1 MINSSDSGLNQFK
14 GIPGRDGAPGEPGK
28 DGKDGKDGLPGRDGR
43 DGKDG
48 VNGLDGLPGKDGK
61 DGLPGE
67 AGKDGMSGRDGIDGL
82 PGSNGRDGID
92 GKDGING
99 KDGKDG
105 LPGRDGKDGK
115 DGVNGRDGKDGKD
128 GKDAPFGSWLGIYE
142 ASGST
147 NAENPSVIVFEKE
160 LEVDTVC
167 GIQITLVAKGPNRK
181 NFFYGKKNALVFD
194 SYRVDT
200 DVIQFNP
207 RRSNPALNCEIKMSG
222 RNIQVIAIG
231 VNDEELQWRGEVEL
245 AIL

>member
-1 MINSSDSGLNQFK
+1 MINASESGLNQFR
-14 GIPGRDGAPGEPGK
+14 GIPGRDGAPGEPGTNGR
-28 DGKDGKDGLPGRDGR
+28 DGKDGSPGANGR

-48 VNGLDGLPGKDGK
+48 VNGIDGLSGKDGKDGLPGKDGK
-61 DGLPGE
+61 DG
-67 AGKDGMSGRDGIDGL
+67 K
-82 PGSNGRDGID
+82 PGSNGTDGAPGLNAKDGKD

-99 KDGKDG
+99 TNGKDA

-115 DGVNGRDGKDGKD
+115 NGTNGTDGVHGQD
-128 GKDAPFGSWLGIYE
+128 GKDAPFGSWLGVYE

-147 NAENPSVIVFEKE
+147 NAENPNAIVFEKE
-160 LEVDTVC
+160 LDVDTVC
-167 GIQITLVAKGPNRK
+167 GIQVVLVAKGPNKK

-200 DVIQFNP
+200 DVVQFNP
-207 RRSNPALNCEIKMSG
+207 RRSNPVLNCEIKMSG
-222 RNIQVIAIG
+222 RTIQVIANG